1 MALPRQNSINLINKT
16 FSYIFR
22 VQPLSLKGYYNI
34 LQGFAT
40 WVSDGLGGGGGT
52 FDCHLK
58 DGSIV
63 RSWDGFLFYAR
74 PRTSDLYAIYCEEI
88 YELENWFKP
97 HAMGAVVDVGAYIG
111 TYTVRAMHTADLVIA
126 IEIAREL
133 NLKLLIL
140 GQGPYKNKLE
150 KYAEEN
156 YRGMVNFLDHQ
167 PREIYLEMLSK
178 ARYAINPSKHEAY
191 SIFTAEA

>member
-1 MALPRQNSINLINKT
+1 MLYCEINIMALPRQNSINLINKT

-22 VQPLSLKGYYNI
+22 VQPLSLKGYYNL

-40 WVSDGLGGGGGT
+40 WVSDGSGGGGGT

-74 PRTSDLYAIYCEEI
+74 PRTSDLYAICCEEI
-88 YELENWFKP
+88 YELENWFKL

-111 TYTVRAMHTADLVIA
+111 TYTVRATHTADLVIA
-126 IEIAREL
+126 IEPLPI
-133 NLKLLIL
+133 N
-140 GQGPYKNKLE
+140 YKALQIGIKMNDRRLRADIITINKAV
-150 KYAEEN
+150 AETKGKT
-156 YRGMVNFLDHQ
+156 Y
-167 PREIYLEMLSK
+167 IYLPIESK
-178 ARYAINPSKHEAY
+178 CIDTEIAKIEGIPK
-191 SIFTAEA
+191 

>member
-22 VQPLSLKGYYNI
+22 VQPLSLKGYYNL

-40 WVSDGLGGGGGT
+40 WVSDGSGGGGGT

-74 PRTSDLYAIYCEEI
+74 PRTSDLYAICCEEI
-88 YELENWFKP
+88 YELENWFKL

-111 TYTVRAMHTADLVIA
+111 TYTVRATHTADLVIA
-126 IEIAREL
+126 IEPLPI
-133 NLKLLIL
+133 N
-140 GQGPYKNKLE
+140 YKALQIGIKMNDRRLRADIITINKAV
-150 KYAEEN
+150 AETKGKT
-156 YRGMVNFLDHQ
+156 Y
-167 PREIYLEMLSK
+167 IYLPIESK
-178 ARYAINPSKHEAY
+178 CIDTEIAKIEGIPK
-191 SIFTAEA
+191 